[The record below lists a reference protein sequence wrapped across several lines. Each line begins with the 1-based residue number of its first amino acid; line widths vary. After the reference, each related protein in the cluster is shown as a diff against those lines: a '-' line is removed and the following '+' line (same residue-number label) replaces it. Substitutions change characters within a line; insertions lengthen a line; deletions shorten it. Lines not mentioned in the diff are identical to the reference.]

1 MGASLG
7 LRPVPSRRWLH
18 GRAGWPG
25 CLGGG
30 WWGGEG
36 ALGSQLFT
44 RSLAFCASAE
54 NLDELR
60 EEREKSPP
68 EPHTPPSSPVKL
80 EEGEHRPAPQGGCTI
95 AGAAL
100 WAGARV
106 LTLWEKSG

>member
-1 MGASLG
+1 MA
-7 LRPVPSRRWLH
+7 W
-18 GRAGWPG
+18 
-25 CLGGG
+25 
-30 WWGGEG
+30 G

-44 RSLAFCASAE
+44 RSPSFCASAE
-54 NLDELR
+54 NLDEPT

-80 EEGEHRPAPQGGCTI
+80 EEGERRPAPRGGCTI
-95 AGAAL
+95 TGAAL